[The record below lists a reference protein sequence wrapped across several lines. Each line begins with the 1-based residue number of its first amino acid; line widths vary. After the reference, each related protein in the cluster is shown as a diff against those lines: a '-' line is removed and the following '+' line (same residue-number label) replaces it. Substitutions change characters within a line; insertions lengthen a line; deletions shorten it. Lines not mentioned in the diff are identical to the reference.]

1 MDFVFH
7 QILYSYNVTI
17 NVIIIN
23 VTDKIKLALTKTIQK
38 HVPLRTNLSIAFYR
52 IEKMT
57 LYAEVSTLFSK
68 CAINSSKFVGLI
80 NIYCIR
86 IYFQI
91 DCK

>member
-38 HVPLRTNLSIAFYR
+38 HVPLRTNLSIAFHR

-57 LYAEVSTLFSK
+57 LYDEVLFSK
-68 CAINSSKFVGLI
+68 CAINSSKFVELI